1 VSDHAG
7 RVRRAS
13 GHAEATAILP
23 VAAPLVPPY
32 NNAVHPIAPSDIAAL
47 LTEAEASPRRRSHL
61 LLHAGHDDQ
70 VQRLLIALQPGSY
83 VRPHQHSQQWEML
96 VLQRGRLDVLA
107 FAPDG
112 VVLARHRLDRAA
124 PVIQIPARTWHAGVV
139 LEPDTVV
146 MEVKPGPYRPNEFAD
161 WAPEENTS
169 AATDLASWLERAL
182 PGMRWDR

>member
-1 VSDHAG
+1 M
-7 RVRRAS
+7 
-13 GHAEATAILP
+13 
-23 VAAPLVPPY
+23 
-32 NNAVHPIAPSDIAAL
+32 
-47 LTEAEASPRRRSHL
+47 